1 MRTKLVCLFIL
12 LFFFKSQAQLIHL
25 SVGTGLNFPSGNS
38 SNISAVGF
46 QGYLKTEVTLS
57 PKYALTATGGLSQFF
72 GRRMFGV
79 SNQTLS
85 YVPVKVGFKYYT
97 TEYFYVEGQLGAALP
112 LKGSTKTALAWSP
125 GLGTYFK
132 SKNNNNRLDIGLR
145 YEGYTS
151 NTLII
156 PSGSIFSTFSFVGLH
171 LGYVFSL

>member
-1 MRTKLVCLFIL
+1 MKAKLFCLFIA
-12 LFFFKSQAQLIHL
+12 LFAFKAEAQLVHL
-25 SVGTGLNFPSGNS
+25 SVGTGINFPSGNS
-38 SNISAVGF
+38 SNISAVGL

-72 GRRMFGV
+72 GRTMFGV

-85 YVPVKVGFKYYT
+85 YAPIKVGLKYYT

-112 LKGSTKTALAWSP
+112 LKGSTKTALVWSP

-132 SKNNNNRLDIGLR
+132 SKNNNNRLDIGVR
-145 YEGYTS
+145 YEGFTS
-151 NTLII
+151 STLII
-156 PSGSIFSTFSFVGLH
+156 PSGTTFSTFSFVGLH